1 MSFQAHVMQWS
12 DRLITGLLRLLAPLP
27 LTVLHRL
34 GSIVGWLI
42 HWLPN
47 RQRRNTLINLALC
60 FPELS
65 DRQLIALR
73 RRSLIELGK
82 TYCEIAYLWQRPM
95 AAVFELIRE
104 VRGAELLHN
113 NSQRGLIVL
122 SPHLGAWELAGLY
135 LAAQRPTTIFYKPQ
149 KQFDAAIRAARRRT
163 GATLAPINAS
173 GIRLLVKALAHGE
186 AVGILPDQAPR
197 ADKGAVFAPLFNMPA
212 YTMLLVQRLAQRTG
226 AAVVFLFA
234 ERLNDA
240 AGYRIQCLAAPPLI
254 DHADDQVAAAALNQ
268 GIENCIRHCPEQ
280 YLWSYR
286 RFRERPASWGK
297 VYLGANT
304 NQAALSIAKQRL
316 REWRELKLF

>member
-1 MSFQAHVMQWS
+1 MSFNQRFIQWQ
-12 DRLITGLLRLLAPLP
+12 DEFIHHLLRILARLP
-27 LTVLHRL
+27 LAVLHQCGTVIGL
-34 GSIVGWLI
+34 LI

-65 DRQLIALR
+65 DRQVVQLR

-82 TYCEIAYLWQRPM
+82 TYFEIAYLWQRPV
-95 AAVFELIRE
+95 AEVFNLIHE
-104 VRGAELLHN
+104 VRGGELLHT
-113 NSQRGLIVL
+113 NSPHGLIVL

-149 KQFDAAIRAARRRT
+149 QQFDAMIRRARHRT
-163 GATLAPINAS
+163 GATLAPISAT
-173 GIRLLVKALAHGE
+173 GIRLLVKALAQGE

-197 ADKGAVFAPLFNMPA
+197 TDKGAVFAPFFNVPA

-226 AAVVFLFA
+226 ATVIFLFA
-234 ERLNDA
+234 ERLNSA
-240 AGYRIQCLAAPPLI
+240 AGYRIHCLAAPSAI
-254 DHADDQVAAAALNQ
+254 NHADDQVAAAALNQ

-280 YLWSYR
+280 YLWNYR
-286 RFRERPASWGK
+286 RFRERPAGWAKLYS
-297 VYLGANT
+297 GANT

-316 REWRELKLF
+316 REWR